1 MRARFRSRLAIG
13 IAAIVI
19 VVVVTL
25 IFVGYRFDG
34 TGFNGYNKVTIAHT
48 ISGTNTGTVI
58 KTEEYQPGKS
68 LWDWLQLLFVPAV
81 LTLGAVWITSRQNHD
96 LQIAEQQ
103 HKAERALAEQ
113 QHEADR
119 DIALDNQREE
129 ALQAYIDSMSE
140 LLLHENLRSSTE
152 DSEVRK
158 IARVRTLTVLPK
170 LDSNRKRSV
179 LNFLYESGLINKD
192 NRIIDLSGANLRGAD
207 LGGADLRLADLSG
220 TDLGGANLSRADLR
234 EAYLSG
240 ANLSQ
245 TNLIEADL
253 NGANLSYAKL
263 IFANLLEADLR
274 GTFLLEADLGGADLG
289 GAKLAD
295 ALVTPKQLDQ
305 ARSLKG
311 ATIPDGSIRP

>member
-1 MRARFRSRLAIG
+1 MCHMPYSRLCYMHCYTLSDILWLSILQRREQAMRARFRSRLAIG

-96 LQIAEQQ
+96 LQI
-103 HKAERALAEQ
+103 AEQ

-240 ANLSQ
+240 AN
-245 TNLIEADL
+245 
-253 NGANLSYAKL
+253 
-263 IFANLLEADLR
+263 
-274 GTFLLEADLGGADLG
+274 
-289 GAKLAD
+289 
-295 ALVTPKQLDQ
+295 
-305 ARSLKG
+305 
-311 ATIPDGSIRP
+311 